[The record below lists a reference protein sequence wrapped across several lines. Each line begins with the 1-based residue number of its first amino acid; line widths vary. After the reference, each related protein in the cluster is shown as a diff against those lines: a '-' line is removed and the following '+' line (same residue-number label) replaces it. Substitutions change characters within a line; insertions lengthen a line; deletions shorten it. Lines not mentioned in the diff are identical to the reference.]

1 MTKIKTIPGK
11 LKTTSKQRKLDFM
24 KAFSTRGRH
33 GHAARAAYRD
43 AGYPYNVDTGPR
55 AADRRPQPPRVSPPT
70 IATGYIQVLLE
81 ALVLRPVGT
90 QNAYT

>member
-1 MTKIKTIPGK
+1 MDMPRA
-11 LKTTSKQRKLDFM
+11 L
-24 KAFSTRGRH
+24 
-33 GHAARAAYRD
+33 AAYRD
-43 AGYPYNVDTGPR
+43 AGYPYNVDTGPC
-55 AADRRPQPPRVSPPT
+55 AADQRPQPPRVSPPT